1 MKNHLKFIKIALSI
15 IVISLYNSCR
25 HEDALFPYTQQGLNR
40 ASFLLDNRAHKID
53 NVSYG
58 DNFFFSYMS
67 NDSNLYGVLL
77 YRHTNFGVY
86 FYLNDIQFKLGRI
99 DFKTGT
105 SAVFIDSNDNNF
117 RATKGYIDIKSIDST
132 DKYKRILAGE
142 FEFDA
147 WNSKLSKTVHI
158 NRGNF
163 DSKYVHR

>member
-77 YRHTNFGVY
+77 IYN
-86 FYLNDIQFKLGRI
+86 LNL
-99 DFKTGT
+99 
-105 SAVFIDSNDNNF
+105 VEL
-117 RATKGYIDIKSIDST
+117 
-132 DKYKRILAGE
+132 ILKQGHLLFLLIVMTIILELQKA
-142 FEFDA
+142 
-147 WNSKLSKTVHI
+147 I
-158 NRGNF
+158 
-163 DSKYVHR
+163 